1 MDIKRTRNKR
11 WEVDRIEQCALGRIL
26 IKDLTRLHKQ
36 RIGDRLTWTRI
47 VYKDASPR
55 SKLQRRKSMRLYEDH
70 MFMARELT
78 SKSL

>member
-47 VYKDASPR
+47 VYKDTSPG
-55 SKLQRRKSMRLYEDH
+55 SKL
-70 MFMARELT
+70 
-78 SKSL
+78 

>member
-47 VYKDASPR
+47 VYKDTSPR

-70 MFMARELT
+70 VFMARELT